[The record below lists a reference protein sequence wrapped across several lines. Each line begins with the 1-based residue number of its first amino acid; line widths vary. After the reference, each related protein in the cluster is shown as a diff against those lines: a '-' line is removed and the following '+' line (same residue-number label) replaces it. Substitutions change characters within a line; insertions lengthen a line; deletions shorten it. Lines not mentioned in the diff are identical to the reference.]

1 MGSVPEEFYAEL
13 ERRRL
18 VALWR
23 VVRGLMPSQPQS
35 RFVPHLWRWKD
46 LQALATSAAELVEV
60 DRAAERRVLG
70 LENPGVPGSCAA
82 TPTLWAAVQILLPGE
97 VAPAHRHSQGAVR
110 FILQGE
116 GAYTTVEGEKH
127 VMRRGDL
134 VLTPPWLWH
143 DHGNVGQEP
152 TIWFDGLDI
161 PLVGLLDASFFEQF
175 HEQTQ
180 PAGEAPNHRWSYPWA
195 ETRPALMRLGEGD
208 ATPFEDLALQYVNA
222 SGGPVLP
229 TLACW
234 VQRLRPG
241 VHTRAHRHVS
251 SAVYVV
257 FEGSGFSVL
266 GGERFGWGPGD
277 MFAVP
282 PWTWHEHANP
292 SSERE
297 AILFSI
303 QDTPVLQALGL
314 YREEAY
320 EAHGGR
326 QPIAREFA
334 G

>member
-1 MGSVPEEFYAEL
+1 MGSVLEEFYAEL

-46 LQALATSAAELVEV
+46 LRALAISAAELVEV

-97 VAPAHRHSQGAVR
+97 VAPAHRHSQGAIR

-116 GAYTTVEGEKH
+116 GAYTTVEGEK
-127 VMRRGDL
+127 VIMRRGDL
-134 VLTPPWLWH
+134 ILTPPWLWH
-143 DHGNVGQEP
+143 DHGSVGPEP

-161 PLVGLLDASFFEQF
+161 PLVGVLDASFFEQF
-175 HEQTQ
+175 REERQPVSGGHTQ
-180 PAGEAPNHRWSYPWA
+180 RWAYPWA
-195 ETRPALMRLGEGD
+195 EMERALRRLGEAD
-208 ATPFEDLALQYVNA
+208 ADPFDDLALQYLSP
-222 SGGPVLP
+222 SGGSVLP
-229 TLACW
+229 TIACRA
-234 VQRLRPG
+234 QRLRPG
-241 VHTRAHRHVS
+241 VRTRAHRHVS

-266 GGERFGWGPGD
+266 DGERFAWGPGD
-277 MFAVP
+277 MFCVP
-282 PWTWHEHANP
+282 PWAWHEHANLSP
-292 SSERE
+292 DGE

-320 EAHGGR
+320 ESHGGR
-326 QPIAREFA
+326 QPVAREFT

>member
-1 MGSVPEEFYAEL
+1 MSEEEFYAEL

-46 LQALATSAAELVEV
+46 LQALATSAAELVVV

-70 LENPGVPGSCAA
+70 LENPGVPGNCAA

-161 PLVGLLDASFFEQF
+161 PLVAMLDASFFEQF
-175 HEQTQ
+175 HEQAQ
-180 PAGEAPNHRWSYPWA
+180 PAGDAPHHRWSYPWT
-195 ETRPALMRLGEGD
+195 ETEPALMRLGEGD
-208 ATPFEDLALQYVNA
+208 ASPFDDLALHYVNA

-229 TLACW
+229 TLGCW

-257 FEGSGFSVL
+257 FEGSGFIVL
-266 GGERFGWGPGD
+266 NGERFSWGPGD

-282 PWTWHEHANP
+282 PWTWHEHANA

-303 QDTPVLQALGL
+303 QDTPVLRALGL

-326 QPIAREFA
+326 QPITREFA

>member
-1 MGSVPEEFYAEL
+1 MTDEGFYAEL

-23 VVRGLMPSQPQS
+23 VVRGLMPGQPRS
-35 RFVPHLWRWKD
+35 RFLPHLWRWKD
-46 LQALATSAAELVEV
+46 LQALATTAAELVVV

-70 LENPGVPGSCAA
+70 LENPGVPGGCAA

-97 VAPAHRHSQGAVR
+97 VAPAHRHSQGAIR

-161 PLVGLLDASFFEQF
+161 PLVGSLDASFFEQF
-175 HEQTQ
+175 HEQAQ
-180 PAGEAPNHRWSYPWA
+180 PARDAPRHRWSYPWP

-208 ATPFEDLALQYVNA
+208 ASPFDDLALQYLDA
-222 SGGPVLP
+222 SGSPVLP
-229 TLACW
+229 TLGCW

-266 GGERFGWGPGD
+266 DGEGFGWGPGD

-282 PWTWHEHANP
+282 PWTWHEHANG

-303 QDTPVLQALGL
+303 QDAPVLRALGL

-326 QPIAREFA
+326 QPITREFA